1 MWSLTEHW
9 PGWATLVSPKMR
21 ESLWPL
27 FRSSVPAVQGL
38 QYAYE
43 KAGLLVRNE
52 PIPWNADAVLI
63 TALVRF
69 PNGVVRRKT
78 DFMLRLAG
86 QPPVEPA
93 TLHRYEDTGNFCM
106 QFRLPPLTKSL
117 PVDLLWRG
125 SSLSQTLLPF
135 LSLDDFIS
143 RLRVDMPTVFARIGE
158 KSVACQTVVA
168 KQCRGFVASALINSP
183 TSLAPLL
190 DLALEVEFTE
200 EHGFH
205 TDFVPVRL
213 VSSQLLTQQALVSVV
228 APRRPHR
235 LGGWVVHWVLQD
247 QILTRNEINVIGQ
260 RDFRKSLQVVDA
272 RYVYQEK
279 EGPPTLSRALPTLT
293 PHGRLG
299 PCFLLASREPG
310 MAAVCPLELRI
321 HSKTPGKPP
330 LRWSHEVLIT
340 DGPSL
345 FLPGTLSLADLAD
358 VSAFELVN
366 RGQTLGVLSTSPAPS
381 ADFTSE
387 GGFRSVEDYRW
398 TSAAEEEL
406 SDRLGKLL
414 DGRGD

>member
-1 MWSLTEHW
+1 
-9 PGWATLVSPKMR
+9 MR

-27 FRSSVPAVQGL
+27 FRSSGPAVQGL

-52 PIPWNADAVLI
+52 PIPWNADAVLV

-69 PNGVVRRKT
+69 PNSVVRRKT
-78 DFMLRLAG
+78 DFTLRLVG
-86 QPPVEPA
+86 QPPVEPS
-93 TLHRYEDTGNFCM
+93 TLHRHEDTGSFCL
-106 QFRLPPLTKSL
+106 QFRLPPLAKSL
-117 PVDLLWRG
+117 NIDLLWRG
-125 SSLSQTLLPF
+125 SSLSQTLLPY
-135 LSLDDFIS
+135 LSADDFIGH
-143 RLRVDMPTVFARIGE
+143 LHLDMPTVFARLGE

-168 KQCRGFVASALINSP
+168 KQCRGLVSSALLTSP

-190 DLALEVEFTE
+190 DLELDVEFAE

-205 TDFVPVRL
+205 SDFVPVRL
-213 VSSQLLTQQALVSVV
+213 VGSQLLAKQALVSVV

-235 LGGWVVHWVLQD
+235 LGRWVIHWILED
-247 QILTRNEINVIGQ
+247 QILTRNELNVIGQ
-260 RDFRKSLQVVDA
+260 RTFRKSLHVIDA

-279 EGPPTLSRALPTLT
+279 EGPTVLSRALPTVS

-299 PCFLLASREPG
+299 PCFLVGSREPG

-321 HSKTPGKPP
+321 HFKTPGKTPV
-330 LRWSHEVLIT
+330 RWPHEVLIT
-340 DGPSL
+340 DGPCM
-345 FLPGTLSLADLAD
+345 FLPGTLSIADLEE

-366 RGQTLGVLSTSPAPS
+366 RGQTLGVLSTRPAPA

-387 GGFRSVEDYRW
+387 GGFRPTEEYTW

-406 SDRLGKLL
+406 TDRLGKLL
-414 DGRGD
+414 DGRGDAT